1 MDGGINAADLEREAF
16 HRFFPCS
23 GKMHDIAMGRA
34 DSYGK
39 LSVQITADA
48 V

>member
-1 MDGGINAADLEREAF
+1 MDGGINAADLERKAL

-23 GKMHDIAMGRA
+23 GKVHDIAVGRA
-34 DSYGK
+34 DSDGK
-39 LSVQITADA
+39 LPVQITADA